1 MGDRDR
7 RMGARSS
14 AGARGLSGR
23 GADGSGATGRRTHL
37 ALRGPFVWTGL
48 AGGTVTESVSH
59 DANTWDGGT
68 CIHARILYNTCE
80 GLHPRASRAIMYIRT
95 AEVTLMDALTL

>member
-68 CIHARILYNTCE
+68 WHTRAHTTLARAC
-80 GLHPRASRAIMYIRT
+80 
-95 AEVTLMDALTL
+95 TLAPVAQSCTYVQVK